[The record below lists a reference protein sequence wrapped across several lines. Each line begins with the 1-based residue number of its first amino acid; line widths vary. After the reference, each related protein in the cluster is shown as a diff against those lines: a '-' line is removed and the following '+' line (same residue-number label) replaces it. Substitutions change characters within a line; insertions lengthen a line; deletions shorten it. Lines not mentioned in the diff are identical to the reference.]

1 MEIET
6 IINNLQFSNVF
17 WQITATL
24 LFMLGDIISGF
35 VGAIILNN
43 VDSQKMRE
51 GIYRKLLLILLVLLS
66 FVFEGAF
73 NIHYISRVVCI
84 YIIVM
89 EVVSILE
96 NLKKAGVDLGK
107 LGDLL
112 KIKTDDENTINL
124 VVKNEN
130 NENEESEKK

>member
-1 MEIET
+1 MQEEENKNT
-6 IINNLQFSNVF
+6 LERPKLFNVEAEQIIL
-17 WQITATL
+17 
-24 LFMLGDIISGF
+24 
-35 VGAIILNN
+35 GAIILNN